1 MVSVFSL
8 FTRSDLNRQGGRHSS
23 YRLFQRSPNT
33 GSPPKRRE
41 TIIPRD
47 RKSRQPVLPYGVAFT
62 VLLFFLSFFQPS
74 FTDFLTNRVYD
85 TLLKSTRTEGSSPV
99 PVIVDID
106 EKSLRQY
113 GQWPWPRYRIATL
126 LDKLGEL
133 GALSIGLDIL
143 FAEDDRTSIQAIKK
157 ELGRDFGVDFEFRGG
172 VQGLGDNDQRLAD
185 ALSKRTVVLG
195 YQFLFEEDSDS
206 DNCLLHPIA
215 VNRLGHVRAEKDSAL
230 FPVARSSSCNLK
242 ILAQAARASGFFNI
256 SPDPDGILRRVPLI
270 IEHKGKFYPSLA
282 LATLMQALGTKEV
295 LLKTG
300 DGGQESLC
308 LNQTAIPLT
317 SEGNMLIRFR
327 GRGKTFD
334 YIPAADI
341 LSGRIPKKK
350 IQGKI
355 LFVGTSASGMK
366 EFKSTPFDPIFPG
379 VEIHATVVENILK
392 KDFLSRPKWALSLES
407 LLLLIL
413 GLLSAFVLAR
423 TGAGWSS
430 LLLGGLAV
438 GVWQAS
444 VLAFRNEGI
453 FISPILPFMVL
464 GGNFSL
470 MTFLKFR
477 HEEKRAR
484 ERNRELAM
492 VQEATIESM
501 SSLVET
507 RDPETGGHIK
517 RTQNYVRLLAGYLKN
532 LPRFRAVLDDE
543 AIDLL
548 CKSAPLHD
556 IGKVGVSDRILLKP
570 SKLTDQEFEE
580 MKQHTVYGRD
590 AILSAERKLGNISF
604 LRFAREIA
612 YTHHEKWDGSGYP
625 EGLQGDQ
632 IPLAGRL
639 MALADSYDALT
650 SKRVYKSQFSHEKAV
665 QIIIEGKG
673 SHFDPDVVDAFSELR
688 ENFHQVALKY
698 ADS

>member
-1 MVSVFSL
+1 
-8 FTRSDLNRQGGRHSS
+8 
-23 YRLFQRSPNT
+23 
-33 GSPPKRRE
+33 
-41 TIIPRD
+41 
-47 RKSRQPVLPYGVAFT
+47 
-62 VLLFFLSFFQPS
+62 
-74 FTDFLTNRVYD
+74 
-85 TLLKSTRTEGSSPV
+85 
-99 PVIVDID
+99 
-106 EKSLRQY
+106 
-113 GQWPWPRYRIATL
+113 
-126 LDKLGEL
+126 
-133 GALSIGLDIL
+133 
-143 FAEDDRTSIQAIKK
+143 
-157 ELGRDFGVDFEFRGG
+157 
-172 VQGLGDNDQRLAD
+172 
-185 ALSKRTVVLG
+185 
-195 YQFLFEEDSDS
+195 
-206 DNCLLHPIA
+206 
-215 VNRLGHVRAEKDSAL
+215 
-230 FPVARSSSCNLK
+230 
-242 ILAQAARASGFFNI
+242 
-256 SPDPDGILRRVPLI
+256 
-270 IEHKGKFYPSLA
+270 
-282 LATLMQALGTKEV
+282 
-295 LLKTG
+295 
-300 DGGQESLC
+300 
-308 LNQTAIPLT
+308 
-317 SEGNMLIRFR
+317 
-327 GRGKTFD
+327 
-334 YIPAADI
+334 
-341 LSGRIPKKK
+341 
-350 IQGKI
+350 
-355 LFVGTSASGMK
+355 
-366 EFKSTPFDPIFPG
+366 
-379 VEIHATVVENILK
+379 
-392 KDFLSRPKWALSLES
+392 
-407 LLLLIL
+407 
-413 GLLSAFVLAR
+413 
-423 TGAGWSS
+423 
-430 LLLGGLAV
+430 
-438 GVWQAS
+438 
-444 VLAFRNEGI
+444 
-453 FISPILPFMVL
+453 
-464 GGNFSL
+464 
-470 MTFLKFR
+470 
-477 HEEKRAR
+477 
-484 ERNRELAM
+484 M